1 MAALKEIKAR
11 IASVGGTLKITSAM
25 KMVASAKLHHV
36 QAEAEALAA
45 YEHQLSAITGALR
58 RFAGERKIAMPLTRP
73 HARLRRTVVVAIA
86 SDGSLCG
93 AFNAEA
99 ARRLERTIEE
109 LRSEGC
115 EEIEIWPVGE
125 KMAAFVR
132 KAGYAADD
140 AFRSLAG
147 HHSYAGVV
155 GMADRLMKE
164 YDAGRIDRAVLV
176 YNHYA
181 SMSRQVPVS
190 ETLLP
195 MEARQPEPEAGAL
208 PDADYICEPSPA
220 ELLAELL
227 PLTVRTRMY
236 EVLLDSATA
245 EHAARTVAMQT
256 ASDNAQDLLDELT
269 LFFNKQ
275 RQQAITNELADISPA
290 D

>member
-36 QAEAEALAA
+36 QSQAEALAL
-45 YEHQLSAITGALR
+45 YEGQLGAITEALF
-58 RFAGERKIAMPLTRP
+58 RFAGEEEITIPLTQP
-73 HARLRRTVVVAIA
+73 HKKSQSAVVVAVA

-93 AFNAEA
+93 GFNAEA
-99 ARRLERTIEE
+99 IRQLEHTVES
-109 LRSEGC
+109 LRNEGF
-115 EEIEIWPVGE
+115 ERIEIWPVGE
-125 KMAAFVR
+125 KMAAHVR
-132 KAGYAADD
+132 KRSWPADD
-140 AFRSLAG
+140 SFRTLGA
-147 HHSYAGVV
+147 HRDYAGAVRL
-155 GMADRLMKE
+155 ADRLMQD
-164 YDAGRIDRAVLV
+164 YDAEKIDRAVLV

-181 SMSRQVPVS
+181 SMSRQTPVS

-195 MEARQPEPEAGAL
+195 LEAHRNENNPL
-208 PDADYICEPSPA
+208 PDANYICEPSPR
-220 ELLAELL
+220 ELLGELL
-227 PLTVRTRMY
+227 PLSVRTRVY

-269 LFFNKQ
+269 LSYNKQ
-275 RQQAITNELADISPA
+275 RQQAITNELADIGQA

>member
-11 IASVGGTLKITSAM
+11 IASVGSTLKITSAM

-45 YEHQLSAITGALR
+45 YEHQLSAITDALR
-58 RFAGERKIAMPLTRP
+58 RFAGEREIAIPLTSP
-73 HARLRRTVVVAIA
+73 HERLRRAVVIAIA

-109 LRSEGC
+109 LHSEGC
-115 EEIEIWPVGE
+115 EEIAGWPVGE

-147 HHSYAGVV
+147 HHSYAGTVE
-155 GMADRLMKE
+155 MADRLMKA
-164 YDAGRIDRAVLV
+164 YNAGEIDRVVLV

-195 MEARQPEPEAGAL
+195 MEARHTGPETGTL

-220 ELLAELL
+220 GLLAELL
-227 PLTVRTRMY
+227 PLAVRTRMY

-256 ASDNAQDLLDELT
+256 ASDNAQELLDELK

-275 RQQAITNELADISPA
+275 RQQAITNELADIAPS

>member
-36 QAEAEALAA
+36 QSEAESLAV
-45 YEHQLSAITGALR
+45 YERQLGAITAALFR
-58 RFAGERKIAMPLTRP
+58 YAGEEEIETPLTVS
-73 HARLRRTVVVAIA
+73 HKELRKAVVVAIA

-93 AFNAEA
+93 GFNAEA
-99 ARRLERTIEE
+99 VRQLEHTVEALCKEGFRQIEV
-109 LRSEGC
+109 
-115 EEIEIWPVGE
+115 WPVGE
-125 KMAAFVR
+125 KMVAHVR
-132 KAGYAADD
+132 KSGITFDD
-140 AFRSLAG
+140 TFRTLAG
-147 HHSYAGVV
+147 HHCYTGTVRL
-155 GMADRLMKE
+155 ADRLME
-164 YDAGRIDRAVLV
+164 GYTTESIDRVVLV

-181 SMSRQVPVS
+181 SMSRQVPRC

-195 MEARQPEPEAGAL
+195 LTARPTEGEAPAEA
-208 PDADYICEPSPA
+208 ADYICEPSPR

-227 PLTVRTRMY
+227 PLSVRTRLY

-256 ASDNAQDLLDELT
+256 ASDNAQDLLDELK
-269 LFFNKQ
+269 LFYNKQ
-275 RQQAITNELADISPA
+275 RQQAITNELADIGQA

>member
-36 QAEAEALAA
+36 QAEAEALAL
-45 YEHQLSAITGALR
+45 YEDQLAAITAALR
-58 RFAGERKIAMPLTRP
+58 RFAGQREIVMPLTRP
-73 HARLRRTVVVAIA
+73 HARLQRAVVVAIA

-99 ARRLERTIEE
+99 ARRLEHTVEE
-109 LRSEGC
+109 LRKEGC
-115 EEIEIWPVGE
+115 REIEIWPVGE

-132 KAGYAADD
+132 KAAYAADG
-140 AFRSLAG
+140 AFRALAG
-147 HHSYAGVV
+147 HHSYAGAVA
-155 GMADRLMKE
+155 MADRLMEDYSAEK
-164 YDAGRIDRAVLV
+164 IDRVVVV

-181 SMSRQVPVS
+181 SMSRQVPVC

-195 MEARQPEPEAGAL
+195 MEKPQPEAESGIR
-208 PDADYICEPSPA
+208 PDTNYICEPSPR
-220 ELLAELL
+220 ELLEALL
-227 PLTVRTRMY
+227 PLAVRTRMY
-236 EVLLDSATA
+236 KVLLDSLTA

-256 ASDNAQDLLDELT
+256 ASDNAEELLDELK

-275 RQQAITNELADISPA
+275 RQQAITNELADISTS

>member
-11 IASVGGTLKITSAM
+11 IGSVSSTLKITSAM

-36 QAEAEALAA
+36 QAEAEALAV
-45 YEHQLSAITGALR
+45 YERQLAAITSALFH
-58 RFAGERKIAMPLTRP
+58 FAGEEEIDVPLSCP
-73 HARLRRTVVVAIA
+73 HAQLHRAVVVAIA

-93 AFNAEA
+93 GFNAEA
-99 ARRLERTIEE
+99 TRQLEHAIAE
-109 LRSEGC
+109 LRREGC
-115 EEIEIWPVGE
+115 TEIEVWPLGE
-125 KMAAFVR
+125 KMATFVR
-132 KAGYAADD
+132 KAGYTADNS
-140 AFRSLAG
+140 FRQLSG
-147 HHSYAGVV
+147 HHSYAGAVE
-155 GMADRLMKE
+155 MADRLMK
-164 YDAGRIDRAVLV
+164 AFQTGAIDRAVLV

-195 MEARQPEPEAGAL
+195 MASRQAAGEEPA
-208 PDADYICEPSPA
+208 PTADYICEPSPR
-220 ELLAELL
+220 ELLEELL
-227 PLTVRTRMY
+227 PLAVRTRLY

-256 ASDNAQDLLDELT
+256 ASDNAEELLDELK
-269 LFFNKQ
+269 LSFNKQ